1 MPGPRQPIKRRQ
13 TQTPMKPRR
22 NYARKRNSRLK
33 AVKQIRLRTE
43 TKSRTHA
50 EMSIGS
56 EAGQPTTIADPTTY
70 FELQNDDAFTYIPPL
85 SFLSMTQGTREEMM
99 IGNSVY
105 SKYCKMKISLLYP
118 NGADMS
124 VVPSNQYLVHGWL
137 KTPTNWSTFTTPV
150 VNNANRNDLKLFVIQ
165 RLKAYFDERDDK
177 LKFIP
182 RANTGFKILGYRKIT
197 NDKNSQFS
205 TENTSVGPK
214 NLSVTW
220 SINRKVQYEE
230 GFPNIGARPTLGPN
244 DQFLYPN
251 QSWLPFVVVY
261 NPQFASMG
269 DAPKNRIKIAYNDC
283 HWFTDS

>member
-1 MPGPRQPIKRRQ
+1 
-13 TQTPMKPRR
+13 
-22 NYARKRNSRLK
+22 
-33 AVKQIRLRTE
+33 
-43 TKSRTHA
+43 
-50 EMSIGS
+50 
-56 EAGQPTTIADPTTY
+56 
-70 FELQNDDAFTYIPPL
+70 
-85 SFLSMTQGTREEMM
+85 
-99 IGNSVY
+99 
-105 SKYCKMKISLLYP
+105 MKISLLYP
-118 NGADMS
+118 YGADMAT
-124 VVPSNQYLVHGWL
+124 VPCNQYLVHGWL

-150 VNNANRNDLKLFVIQ
+150 FNNANRNDLKLYVIQ

-182 RANTGFKILGYRKIT
+182 KTNTGFKILGYRKIY

-205 TENTSVGPK
+205 TENSSVGPK
-214 NLSVTW
+214 TLSCTW
-220 SINRKVQYEE
+220 AINRKVQYEE

-269 DAPKNRIKIAYNDC
+269 DQAKNRIKIAYNDC